1 MSSIQRQTYLLLAVT
16 CCILFLAI
24 VVLMPSRQNESPE
37 RVTLVT
43 SRWSGPHADYQ
54 KNLLERY
61 TKETGIQVI
70 QDDIAYGQ
78 LRTKQTM
85 NMANKTAGYD
95 LVWVLEKWMKDY
107 VKAGYIL
114 PLNSYFEKT
123 PGFNIKNYMPGLIKL
138 NTFNAKVYGIPTML
152 QTAIVAYDTQKLQ
165 KAGFEPPNTW
175 DEILAVA
182 RHFKAQ
188 GTGIAMPVRKGMFDD
203 NIWDALMYSNDGS
216 YFDAE
221 GQLRLD
227 CAENIEALQF
237 YQKLMQCAIKGSL
250 NWHVDEANRQ
260 LQFGHAPIG
269 ITISGLAGILEDPA
283 RSTIAGH
290 VGYLPMPYKK
300 HPAGTV
306 STWNWCIPADSKH
319 PEEAFKLIAW
329 LTSRS
334 IEKEQSLANGQL
346 SAVSSLFNDDELRRK
361 LPFLSAVMPYLDNP
375 QMPLAHLHQKMLM
388 DGILEILFRVSVS
401 NANPSEELKLLQ
413 QKMLPYFSTK
423 VVGPGT

>member
-1 MSSIQRQTYLLLAVT
+1 MSSIQPKTYLLFLISSG
-16 CCILFLAI
+16 ILFI
-24 VVLMPSRQNESPE
+24 VVFFLMPSKQNKSLEKL
-37 RVTLVT
+37 TIVT

-54 KNLLERY
+54 KQLLEKY
-61 TKETGIQVI
+61 GKENNLQVI
-70 QDDIAYGQ
+70 QDGVAYGQ

-85 NMANKTAGYD
+85 NMANKTGGYD
-95 LVWVLEKWMKDY
+95 LVWVLESWMKDY
-107 VKAGYIL
+107 VKAGYIF

-138 NTFNAKVYGIPTML
+138 NTFSEKVYGIPTML

-165 KAGFEPPNTW
+165 EAGFEPPSTW

-203 NIWDALMYSNDGS
+203 NIWDSIMYSNNGS
-216 YFDAE
+216 YFDAQD
-221 GQLRLD
+221 QLHLHST
-227 CAENIEALQF
+227 ENTEALQF
-237 YQKLMQCAIKGSL
+237 YQELMKYAMKGSL
-250 NWHVDEANRQ
+250 NWHVDEANQQ
-260 LQFGHAPIG
+260 LQFGLAPIG

-283 RSTIAGH
+283 RSSIAGH
-290 VGYLPMPYKK
+290 VGYLPIPYKK

-346 SAVSSLFNDDELRRK
+346 SAVSSLFNDDELKKK
-361 LPFLSAVMPYLDNP
+361 LPFLSAVLPYLDNP
-375 QMPLAHLHQKMLM
+375 HTALVHPHRKILM
-388 DGILEILFRVSVS
+388 DGMVEILFQVSVS
-401 NANPSEELKLLQ
+401 NANPFEELKLLQ
-413 QKMLPYFSTK
+413 QKMQPYFSTA
-423 VVGPGT
+423 VVEPGT